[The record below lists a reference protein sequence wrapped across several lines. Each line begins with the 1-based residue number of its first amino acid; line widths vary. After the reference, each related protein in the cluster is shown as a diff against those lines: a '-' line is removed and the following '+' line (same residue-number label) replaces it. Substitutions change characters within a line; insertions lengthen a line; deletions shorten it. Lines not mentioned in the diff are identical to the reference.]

1 MGKTCLIALQPTTFP
16 TIMGNGE
23 GFASCFYLNLLNFNL
38 ISGQTIER
46 GLKEMRNASIG
57 KTCSIALQPMTF
69 PAIMGSSEGFIAC
82 FFLSLFIKF

>member
-1 MGKTCLIALQPTTFP
+1 MGKTCLIALQPMTFP

-23 GFASCFYLNLLNFNL
+23 GFAFCFFLNLLNFNL

-46 GLKEMRNASIG
+46 GGKKMRNARIG
-57 KTCSIALQPMTF
+57 KTCSIALQPTTF

-82 FFLSLFIKF
+82 FNLKRTF